1 MFGKI
6 STPERLQLG
15 GTKMK
20 NVKKLVSP
28 PQVMKSENHVGK
40 QGAINF
46 GGFLRIVPQFTHC

>member
-6 STPERLQLG
+6 STT
-15 GTKMK
+15 GTAPVGWHK
-20 NVKKLVSP
+20 NEKCYKTCIATTGY
-28 PQVMKSENHVGK
+28 ENHVGK